1 MIRTADWLKEPAN
14 RWQNPRIRVLVIVL
28 AAIGVLLILWPGAG
42 KSPKSASPGPPV
54 PSSQNTARPAEEE
67 LAQALS
73 AIDGAGRVEVKLNLA
88 SDGLRTYAFND
99 QQGIRKI
106 QEKDKQGLSRETR
119 EDNTSRNMVLS
130 NNAPVLLENKTPEVI
145 GALVVAEGAKDP
157 VVEESLAQAVMDLLN
172 IPASRVRVL
181 PMDMGGA
188 R

>member
-1 MIRTADWLKEPAN
+1 MLRPADWLKEPVD

-28 AAIGVLLILWPGAG
+28 AAIGVFLILWPGAG
-42 KSPKSASPGPPV
+42 KSSRSASPGPPAA
-54 PSSQNTARPAEEE
+54 SSQNTVLPAEEE
-67 LAQALS
+67 LARALS
-73 AIDGAGRVEVKLNLA
+73 SIDGAGRVEVRLNLA

-106 QEKDKQGLSRETR
+106 QEKDKQGLIRETR
-119 EDNTSRNMVLS
+119 EDNASRNMVLS

-145 GALVVAEGAKDP
+145 GALVVAEGARDP
-157 VVEESLAQAVMDLLN
+157 LVEECLSQAVMDLLN

-181 PMDMGGA
+181 PMDIGGA